1 MPLTASTPTRMA
13 TMEAVL
19 STICAA
25 SIYVEQLTPFCAG
38 GLHAEG
44 KEYCNNECID
54 PCANIPQAACL
65 ISPVPFYCQDT
76 CLSAGVTLVDGV
88 AKLTS
93 DLSNSA
99 SNAGQGVVNCI
110 TNAFGGGCGR

>member
-1 MPLTASTPTRMA
+1 MQQGVRRYLLLLTLTNGIFHVRMQ
-13 TMEAVL
+13 
-19 STICAA
+19 S
-25 SIYVEQLTPFCAG
+25 
-38 GLHAEG
+38 
-44 KEYCNNECID
+44 D
-54 PCANIPQAACL
+54 PDTSG
-65 ISPVPFYCQDT
+65 ISPFQNKLSPGCFFWGHKAHAKGPDCMVSVTHQGT

-93 DLSNSA
+93 DLSKSA